1 MIKRLHSICLL
12 LLIVEAAQAQQG
24 PSNNTDTLS
33 SIRNLNEVVVTGA
46 LGIKRSARELGA
58 AAQLVSNEELNQ
70 GKVVNPVFGLASK
83 VAGLR
88 INMYDS
94 KVDPQVKIVMR
105 GSRSLNRGK
114 NDPIYVVDGVPVPD
128 ISRLNP
134 NDIESITVLK
144 GANAAALYGSEG
156 VNGALM
162 ITTRSGQK
170 GRAVVKFSNTTTFSQ
185 VYLLPPAQT
194 RYGQGTEGVYSPTM
208 YESWGPLFDG
218 STRDLGGVLPD
229 GTQPT
234 QTYAAPSKD
243 NRLDLFQTGITQ
255 QNDLSFSGGDDKST
269 YFLSL
274 QHAAI
279 KGIIPE
285 DASRRTGARFN
296 GSRRFGK
303 LNTSYNINY
312 IYFNRNTTPDG
323 PWITAYQLPANFD
336 YTGMKD
342 WQTANSA
349 ANPLYFFTDQM
360 KNPYFQIGNTR
371 DRLAQQTLNGK
382 VELDYQVTDWFKAIY
397 RLGLYSISEETRS
410 TAGKFEAPG
419 RRNVVGSV
427 DDGSR
432 NFRRVNGD
440 LILSFNKDFGKFSTR
455 LLLGQN
461 FRADYTKVNA
471 VGAGNL
477 TLPGLF
483 NPGSRVG
490 ELNGNSGITEY
501 RSVAGYGELT
511 AGYNNFLFLT
521 LTGRNDVV
529 SVLSPENRSY
539 FYPGVSASFV
549 FHNVIPALKHS
560 RALSFGKVFASWNK
574 TGNVTLDPYNL
585 NNAYS
590 QINGFPF
597 GNMVG
602 FTPSSEYPNPN
613 IEPEFVTSYEAGVQL
628 SFLDNRLHFEGS
640 YAYSD
645 SKGQIFKANTSRAI
659 GYNTAV
665 VNAGR
670 LTNNV
675 IELSLNA
682 DVIRDRGRDI
692 RWNIGGT
699 FTHINNRVRE
709 LYEGLEQFP
718 IFRQSYAVKG
728 SAYPALLVSDY
739 KRDPQGRVVV
749 NATTGDPIQ
758 ATAQSHLGT
767 MVPPYQMGLHTMFS
781 YKGISL
787 RAQFDS
793 RLGGW
798 LYSEIAPRMFT
809 AGTHPWTDDYDRKP
823 FVFPNSVIEVSEGKY
838 EPNTSKL
845 TSGGGKSFWQQQGSV
860 QYNTA
865 AKSDFFKLRE
875 LAVNYSLPVSLLR
888 RQQLVKDVNIGVV
901 GTNLF
906 IIRHKDNIYGDP
918 EYLYNN
924 TDGYLS
930 FRQVPPYRTYGFNI
944 NVTF

>member
-1 MIKRLHSICLL
+1 MCLL
-12 LLIVEAAQAQQG
+12 LLVINVAQAQQ
-24 PSNNTDTLS
+24 NTENGQDTVIS
-33 SIRNLNEVVVTGA
+33 GMTRDLNEVVVTGA

-58 AAQLVSNEELNQ
+58 AAQLVGNDELNQ
-70 GKVVNPVFGLASK
+70 GKVVNPIFGLTSK

-105 GSRSLNRGK
+105 GSRSLNRAK

-162 ITTRSGQK
+162 ITTKSGLK
-170 GRAVVKFSNTTTFSQ
+170 GRTVIRFSNTTTFSKA
-185 VYLLPPAQT
+185 YLLPPAQT
-194 RYGQGTEGVYSPTM
+194 RYGQGTDSVYSPTM
-208 YESWGPLFDG
+208 YESWGPAFDG
-218 STRDLGGVLPD
+218 STHDVGGILPD

-234 QTYAAPSKD
+234 LRFAAPSKD

-274 QHAAI
+274 QHASV

-285 DASRRTGARFN
+285 DISRRTGARFN

-303 LNTSYNINY
+303 LNTSYNFNY
-312 IYFNRNTTPDG
+312 IHFKKDITPDG

-336 YTGMKD
+336 YNTMKD
-342 WQTANSA
+342 WKNVNSA
-349 ANPLYFFTDQM
+349 ANPLYFFTDQQ
-360 KNPYFQIGNTR
+360 KNPYFQIDNIR
-371 DRLAQQTLNGK
+371 DRMTQQTLNGK

-397 RLGLYSISEETRS
+397 RLGMYSVSEETRA
-410 TAGKFEAPG
+410 TTGKFEAPG

-427 DDGSR
+427 NDGAR
-432 NFRRVNGD
+432 NFRRFNGD

-461 FRADYTKVNA
+461 FRADYTKSNA
-471 VGAGNL
+471 VSAGNL
-477 TLPGLF
+477 TLPDLF

-490 ELNGNSGITEY
+490 ELGGSTTITEY

-511 AGYNNFLFLT
+511 AGYDNFLFLT

-549 FHNVIPALKHS
+549 FHDVIEALKDS
-560 RALSFGKVFASWNK
+560 RTLTFGKIFASWNK

-585 NNAYS
+585 NNPYS

-597 GNMVG
+597 GNLVG
-602 FTPSSEYPNPN
+602 FTPGSKYPNPG
-613 IEPEFVTSYEAGVQL
+613 IEPEFVTSYEAGTQL
-628 SFLDNRLHFEGS
+628 SFLDNRINFEFS
-640 YAYSD
+640 YAFSD
-645 SKGQIFKANTSRAI
+645 SKGQIFNANTSRAT
-659 GYNTAV
+659 GYSTAV

-682 DVIRDRGRDI
+682 DVIRDRSRDI
-692 RWNIGGT
+692 RFNIGAT
-699 FTHINNRVRE
+699 FTHIKNEVKE
-709 LYEGLEQFP
+709 LYEELNQFP
-718 IFRQSYAVKG
+718 IFRQSYAVKHQ
-728 SAYPALLVSDY
+728 AYPALLVSDY
-739 KRDPQGRVVV
+739 KRDAQGRVIVD
-749 NATTGDPIQ
+749 AAGDPVV
-758 ATAQSHLGT
+758 ATNQTHLGT
-767 MVPPYQMGLHTMFS
+767 MVPPYQMGLSTMFS
-781 YKGISL
+781 IKGFTIN
-787 RAQFDS
+787 AQFDS

-809 AGTHPWTDDYDRKP
+809 AGTHPWTDDYDRQP
-823 FVFPNSVIEVSEGKY
+823 FVFPNSVIEVSPGKF
-838 EPNTSKL
+838 EENTSRL
-845 TSGGGKSFWQQQGSV
+845 TSDGGKKFWSAQGAV

-875 LAVNYSLPVSLLR
+875 LAVNYSLPASLLR
-888 RQQLVKDVNIGVV
+888 KQNVLKDVNIGLV

-924 TDGYLS
+924 TDGYIS